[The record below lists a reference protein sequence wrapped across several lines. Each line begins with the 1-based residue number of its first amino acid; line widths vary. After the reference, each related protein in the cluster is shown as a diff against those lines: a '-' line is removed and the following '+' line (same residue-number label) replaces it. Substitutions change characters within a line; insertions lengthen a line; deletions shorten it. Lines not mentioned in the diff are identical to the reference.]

1 MSLMFITKINKTMR
15 NTVLLLISVFLI
27 TACHRSASDQSRLLG
42 VDKTEMVPVTRQS
55 TESPP
60 PPPADTDLKNETHNK
75 MIIKDGEMG
84 LKVDDLEQSRININ
98 TLVASHNGYFANE
111 GLINSDYESAYHLK
125 IRLPSVSFEKFIAEV
140 ESGEGEVTFKNIQAR
155 DVTAEFIDLETRLS
169 SKHEYLK
176 KYNDLLKQAKSV
188 NDILEIEEKAR
199 IIQEE
204 IESSEGRLRYLS
216 DQVSLS
222 TLDLTLTK
230 EKVFKYHPAKRDNF
244 VERLKQSLT
253 SGWLGFVDFVIF
265 LIKLWP
271 FWIIVAMGG
280 WLFRKIRLRIKSK
293 KDRDLNGMN

>member
-1 MSLMFITKINKTMR
+1 MR
-15 NTVLLLISVFLI
+15 NTALLLISVFLI
-27 TACHRSASDQSRLLG
+27 TACHRSASDQTYDLG
-42 VDKTEMVPVTRQS
+42 ADKTDMAPVTRQS
-55 TESPP
+55 TESPL
-60 PPPADTDLKNETHNK
+60 PPPAETDLKNETGHK

-84 LKVDDLEQSRININ
+84 LKVDDLEQARNNIN
-98 TLVASHNGYFANE
+98 TLVARHYGYFANE

-140 ESGEGEVTFKNIQAR
+140 ESGDGEVTFKNIQAR

-169 SKHEYLK
+169 SKREYLK

-199 IIQEE
+199 VIQEE

-222 TLDLTLTK
+222 TLDLTLSK

-244 VERLKQSLT
+244 AERLKQSLA
-253 SGWLGFVDFVIF
+253 SGWLGFVDFLIF

-271 FWIIVAMGG
+271 FWIIVAMVV
-280 WLFRKIRLRIKSK
+280 WLFRKIRLRRKMK
-293 KDRDLNGMN
+293 NDTAFMATNENQTKN

>member
-1 MSLMFITKINKTMR
+1 MR
-15 NTVLLLISVFLI
+15 NTILLLISVFLI
-27 TACHRSASDQSRLLG
+27 TACHQSASDQTYDVG
-42 VDKTEMVPVTRQS
+42 ADKTEMAPVTRQS
-55 TESPP
+55 MESPP
-60 PPPADTDLKNETHNK
+60 QPPTETDIKIETSQK

-84 LKVDDLEQSRININ
+84 LKVDDLERARNNIN
-98 TLVASHNGYFANE
+98 TLVARHNGYFANE
-111 GLINSDYESAYHLK
+111 GLINSDYESAYRLK

-140 ESGEGEVTFKNIQAR
+140 ESGDGEVTFKNIQAR

-169 SKHEYLK
+169 SKQEYLK

-222 TLDLTLTK
+222 TLDLTISK

-244 VERLKQSLT
+244 VERLKQSLA

-271 FWIIVAMGG
+271 FWIILAVVV
-280 WLFRKIRLRIKSK
+280 WFFRKIRLRRKSK
-293 KDRDLNGMN
+293 KVPDLSGMNEHQIKKTKGNL